1 MSTAKRDIY
10 WDIIKG
16 VAIFLVVLGHS
27 LQYFYIDSAYS
38 NTDFL
43 FNFIYSFHMPLFMV
57 VSGYFAY
64 SSFSKPIYEVFK
76 KKFIQIMIPNVTWSL
91 LTSILVYL
99 NNPSKSFSFSLGYWY
114 LNALW
119 RCYVI
124 FGIGN
129 SLRLKCSWLV
139 YPYILMVYAFGELLN
154 ISHLI
159 SMLPF
164 FGIGLLIRKYTKF
177 LENQYVLIFTVTF
190 PLIILTSI
198 LYPSRQYN
206 VYSYPFAHT
215 WGGLLVYIV
224 RFIVGTIGTFSMLS
238 LIKIIIPTCPLKV
251 KSFIAQIGMCTLGIY
266 LIQRIV
272 LEIIGARFAKLLY
285 EHIYFDRTIIT
296 DVLFD
301 LLIAP
306 TISVFVILLCV
317 YIIKLLRQDK
327 YLRILFLGEQ

>member
-119 RCYVI
+119 GCYVI

-164 FGIGLLIRKYTKF
+164 FGIGLLIRKYPSF
-177 LENQYVLIFTVTF
+177 LEDKYKLIFSVTF
-190 PLIILTSI
+190 PLIILISI
-198 LYPSRQYN
+198 LYPSQLYN
-206 VYSYPFAHT
+206 MYSHPFEHS
-215 WGGLLVYIV
+215 WGAYCTYVLYIY
-224 RFIVGTIGTFSMLS
+224 S
-238 LIKIIIPTCPLKV
+238 KIINRYYRYTFCTFFGKNYLFHFFYQGQ
-251 KSFIAQIGMCTLGIY
+251 SFIAKDWNVYVRDI
-266 LIQRIV
+266 
-272 LEIIGARFAKLLY
+272 
-285 EHIYFDRTIIT
+285 FDTTSCIRDYWFKVSHTIIST
-296 DVLFD
+296 C
-301 LLIAP
+301 
-306 TISVFVILLCV
+306 VF
-317 YIIKLLRQDK
+317 
-327 YLRILFLGEQ
+327 

>member
-1 MSTAKRDIY
+1 
-10 WDIIKG
+10 
-16 VAIFLVVLGHS
+16 
-27 LQYFYIDSAYS
+27 
-38 NTDFL
+38 
-43 FNFIYSFHMPLFMV
+43 
-57 VSGYFAY
+57 
-64 SSFSKPIYEVFK
+64 
-76 KKFIQIMIPNVTWSL
+76 
-91 LTSILVYL
+91 
-99 NNPSKSFSFSLGYWY
+99 
-114 LNALW
+114 
-119 RCYVI
+119 
-124 FGIGN
+124 
-129 SLRLKCSWLV
+129 
-139 YPYILMVYAFGELLN
+139 
-154 ISHLI
+154 
-159 SMLPF
+159 MLPF
-164 FGIGLLIRKYTKF
+164 FCIGLLIRKYPKF
-177 LENQYVLIFTVTF
+177 LENQYMLIFTVTF
-190 PLIILTSI
+190 PLIILISM

-215 WGGLLVYIV
+215 LGGLLVYIV

-272 LEIIGARFAKLLY
+272 LEIIGARFAQLLY

>member
-119 RCYVI
+119 GCYVI

-154 ISHLI
+154 ISYLI

-190 PLIILTSI
+190 PLIILT
-198 LYPSRQYN
+198 
-206 VYSYPFAHT
+206 
-215 WGGLLVYIV
+215 
-224 RFIVGTIGTFSMLS
+224 
-238 LIKIIIPTCPLKV
+238 
-251 KSFIAQIGMCTLGIY
+251 
-266 LIQRIV
+266 
-272 LEIIGARFAKLLY
+272 
-285 EHIYFDRTIIT
+285 
-296 DVLFD
+296 
-301 LLIAP
+301 
-306 TISVFVILLCV
+306 
-317 YIIKLLRQDK
+317 
-327 YLRILFLGEQ
+327 